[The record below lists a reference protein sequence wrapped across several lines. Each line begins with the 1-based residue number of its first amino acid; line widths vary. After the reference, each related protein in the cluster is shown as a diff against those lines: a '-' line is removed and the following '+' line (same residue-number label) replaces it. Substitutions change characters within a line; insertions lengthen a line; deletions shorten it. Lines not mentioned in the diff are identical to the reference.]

1 MKRIVSFSLYNDRR
15 KDVVNA
21 VINCVLAPSIYP
33 GWTCRFYL
41 DDTVPEEIVAALESF
56 DHVELRWMRR
66 YTSAAA
72 MLWRFLAAGDED
84 VEAVIFRDADSWLSS
99 REAVCV
105 QAWLASG
112 RDFHLIR
119 DHCYHSQPMMGGMWG
134 VRGGVLPSIGDWIA
148 EYEGMGGTYDQGFLA
163 DWVYPL
169 TVGRAVVHRGEQ
181 HDSVGSLTD
190 YFHDGAVPIPD
201 CVEVDEA
208 VAGISWLEAHRL
220 NAFTCSHCGEVHPT
234 YIGAIFEEIPAAALE
249 VVERLGVATGD
260 AARLQRWRARI
271 VEAGR
276 FFGGC
281 GFDVLCLGGQEP
293 TLQLARRLADP
304 EHRVFLLPCVSDP
317 SPVAIELAASLY
329 AAQLP
334 ADDAARPGAQIAA
347 LTQLCQD
354 AAIHDACVLFDAA
367 STRASSALALAR
379 RLGFRLIYVG
389 EADEVTC
396 DLMLDPGAEI
406 DVPQTL
412 LDRLAAWHPK
422 VAIVIVSFDNGDYLA
437 TTLERL
443 FAKTR
448 YPNFEVIV
456 VDNGSA
462 PELLAYLDEYATRES
477 RLRAIR
483 NDANFGFARACNIG
497 VAAAAH
503 AERIV
508 LLNDDVIVTAG
519 WLGGL
524 LRLLGDE
531 RTGLVGPVTN
541 DARGEAR
548 IEVSYDDLDDI
559 DQFAAERARQHRGET
574 LELPVLAMFCVAA
587 RADVL
592 AHVGELDERFAIGM
606 YEDDDYPLRLRRAG
620 YRLLCARDV
629 YVHH

>member
-15 KDVVNA
+15 KDAVNA

-41 DDTVPEEIVAALESF
+41 DDTVPKEIVAALESF
-56 DHVELRWMRR
+56 DHVELRWMQR

-84 VEAVIFRDADSWLSS
+84 VQAVIFRDADSWLST

-112 RDFHLIR
+112 HDFHLIR

-148 EYEGMGGTYDQGFLA
+148 DYEGTGGTYDQGFLA

-169 TVGRAVVHRGEQ
+169 TVGRALVHRGEQ
-181 HDSVGSLTD
+181 HDSMGAPTD
-190 YFHDGAVPIPD
+190 YFHDGAVVIPD

-220 NAFTCSHCGEVHPT
+220 NAFTCSHCHGVHPT
-234 YIGAIFEEIPAAALE
+234 YIGPIFEEIPAAALE
-249 VVERLGVATGD
+249 VVEGLGIATGNTG
-260 AARLQRWRARI
+260 RFQRRRARI

-276 FFGGC
+276 FLGGC

-293 TLQLARRLADP
+293 TFQLARRLADP
-304 EHRVFLLPCVSDP
+304 ERRVFLLPCASDP
-317 SPVAIELAASLY
+317 SPVAIELATSLY

-334 ADDAARPGAQIAA
+334 ADDPARPGAQIAA
-347 LTQLCQD
+347 LTQLCHD

-367 STRASSALALAR
+367 SLEASSALALAR
-379 RLGFRLIYVG
+379 SLGFRLIYVG
-389 EADEVTC
+389 EAGEVTC
-396 DLMLDPGAEI
+396 DLALAPGDEI
-406 DVPQTL
+406 DAPQIL
-412 LDRLAAWHPK
+412 LGQLAAWHPK
-422 VAIVIVSFDNGDYLA
+422 AAIVIVSFDSRDHLA
-437 TTLERL
+437 TTLDRL

-462 PELLAYLDEYATRES
+462 PELLAYLGEYATRES
-477 RLRAIR
+477 RLRLIR
-483 NDANFGFARACNIG
+483 NDGNLGFARACNIG
-497 VAAAAH
+497 IAAAAD

-508 LLNDDVIVTAG
+508 LLKDSVVVTAG
-519 WLGGL
+519 WLSGL

-541 DARGEAR
+541 NARGEAR

-559 DQFAAERARQHRGET
+559 DRFAAEHAREHRGET
-574 LELPVLAMFCVAA
+574 LELPALAMFCVAA
-587 RADVL
+587 RAEVL
-592 AHVGELDERFAIGM
+592 AHVGELDERLAIGT
-606 YEDDDYPLRLRRAG
+606 YEDDDYALRVRRAG

-629 YVHH
+629 YVHN